1 MNAIPNRTWQSEF
14 GIDAVSSPNFFL
26 SKSDVDSHDTSV
38 SYVHIVR
45 RAFDILDLDGVWCD
59 QNTPLVYF
67 KLVDQIT
74 GQEISALHRR
84 FWNHGGAAILVV
96 ISPNEVHVYSGL
108 ARPAIHQDATNQDSG
123 FVISLNRASQALREF
138 LPTVES
144 GEFFRKHAKSFD
156 TKQRVDQSL
165 LVNLQATRENLA
177 EIATDPAIT
186 EVLDAFLCR
195 LVFVCYLFDRE
206 VIGANYLERLG
217 LPSLPHLRDI
227 LGLRPRSDAKEYLYR
242 LFHQLA
248 QDFNGDLFSD
258 DLTAEANLLST
269 EHLDVVE
276 SFFRATDVSTGQ
288 QAIWPYD
295 FGVIPIETVSA
306 IYERF
311 LKSSDREQGAFY
323 TPRFLAEL
331 VLDVA
336 LSDRQSLLGL
346 RFLDPACGSGIFL
359 VGLFNRLAEEWRREN
374 PNARNDRRA
383 RELMKLMRDS
393 IFGVDLNPTACR
405 ITAFSLYLAYLD
417 QLTPRDIQDL
427 QQKGNAL
434 PRLVAR
440 LDQANTSLIE
450 GRIWCGD
457 FFQDDSPYPI
467 DFDVVM
473 GNPPWGSIADENSL
487 AAKWCQRLQ
496 LPLPDKQIAV
506 AFTWKAAQHV
516 SGTGR
521 VCLLLPHGTLFNH
534 NRTALDFQKAFIEQH
549 SLDLVLNLT
558 DYQSFLFSKA
568 RHPALVLSYRKQK
581 PAKTH
586 SVDYWTP
593 KADWKVTRAEIITIS
608 EYDRAKLGIQTI
620 RRDLDEEDAPQIWKR
635 MAWATPRDRKL
646 LERLADVPR
655 LRDRIRQVREK
666 APDKTW
672 LIAEGFQPVGQ
683 NDDLNKSM
691 VLNLP
696 SNLFIEASS
705 SRLNLFF
712 LEEDCIT
719 LESPQT
725 RVRARS
731 NKTIEVFHG
740 PHVLVAQ
747 GFGSIAFADFA
758 VSFQHALRG
767 ITGPSEDR
775 NLLIF
780 LTAYLRSALAKYF
793 LFHTSTNWGVSRKK
807 VHVEELLRLPFP
819 LPNETDNPVR
829 AEQIVEEVSQLVLSA
844 ITKASGLW
852 IDRDFLVESTQNTIE
867 PLIFEY
873 FDIIPSE
880 QILIE
885 DTINLT
891 IPSFRPSAQRRTV
904 PSIEPSSLTNMEQ
917 YTTLLSGTLNN
928 WAKRSN
934 AQVVGLY
941 KRSPSMG
948 VGLVILEK
956 IVRGNLPSFNDDGD
970 ILAMLSQ
977 LQETASIK
985 FNTFELLRG
994 VKVFDSNRLYILK
1007 PLGRRYWTET
1017 SALND
1022 ADEIAASILMQPS
1035 GEPA

>member
-1 MNAIPNRTWQSEF
+1 MYPECQIKSRLFQ
-14 GIDAVSSPNFFL
+14 VSSPNFFL

-467 DFDVVM
+467 DFDVVI